1 MLGNL
6 AILFQDFEKVEVS
19 ASVIVI
25 NLHSGGGGGVVPK
38 QLHKFIDTGCQSLR
52 RHRDQFSFLQE
63 VGKR

>member
-25 NLHSGGGGGVVPK
+25 NLHSGGGGGGP
-38 QLHKFIDTGCQSLR
+38 SAAA
-52 RHRDQFSFLQE
+52 
-63 VGKR
+63 